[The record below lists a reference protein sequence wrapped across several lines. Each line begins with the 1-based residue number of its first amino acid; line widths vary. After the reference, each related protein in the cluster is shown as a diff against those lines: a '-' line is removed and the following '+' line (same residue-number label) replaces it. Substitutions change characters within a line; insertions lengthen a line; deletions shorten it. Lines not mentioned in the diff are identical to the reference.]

1 MESKLEKVEFMQE
14 ANVQK
19 PDSQRHTISKRVKVT
34 STTREGLSN
43 TSSSSSLEGEE
54 EEKERM
60 IKELKNIQR
69 QNKVT
74 QCLVSALIVL
84 TLTWQ
89 LSEVSLIL
97 KLKDGLNHPLRS
109 LGGFVAGMF
118 RRRKLP
124 ISQAEEEEDDD
135 DQRLLGNKN
144 KQGNEA
150 AAALPTIKIPHLSLP
165 SLGFITQ
172 Q

>member
-1 MESKLEKVEFMQE
+1 MESKLEKDEFLQE
-14 ANVQK
+14 ANVQN
-19 PDSQRHTISKRVKVT
+19 PDSQRHTISKGVKVT
-34 STTREGLSN
+34 SKTHEGLSN
-43 TSSSSSLEGEE
+43 KSSSSSLEAEE
-54 EEKERM
+54 EDEEKV
-60 IKELKNIQR
+60 IKEMKKIQK

-74 QCLVSALIVL
+74 HCLVSALIVL

-124 ISQAEEEEDDD
+124 ISQAEEDDD
-135 DQRLLGNKN
+135 GQRLLGNQN
-144 KQGNEA
+144 KQGSGA
-150 AAALPTIKIPHLSLP
+150 AAPFPTIKIPHLSLP
-165 SLGFITQ
+165 SLDFITQ